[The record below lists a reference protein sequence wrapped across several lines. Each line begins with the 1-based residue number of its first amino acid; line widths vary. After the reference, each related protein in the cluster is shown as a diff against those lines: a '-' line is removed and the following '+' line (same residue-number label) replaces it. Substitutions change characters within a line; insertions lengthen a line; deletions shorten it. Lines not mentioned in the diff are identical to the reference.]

1 MYLNGLSFLLIYM
14 LPLQHNLTK
23 TEIGHDNNIIYFSID
38 FRKCMTVKSEITIFF
53 KFFELIF
60 ISLAE
65 EVIYV

>member
-38 FRKCMTVKSEITIFF
+38 FRKCMTVKVRDYNIFQ
-53 KFFELIF
+53 IF
-60 ISLAE
+60 
-65 EVIYV
+65 